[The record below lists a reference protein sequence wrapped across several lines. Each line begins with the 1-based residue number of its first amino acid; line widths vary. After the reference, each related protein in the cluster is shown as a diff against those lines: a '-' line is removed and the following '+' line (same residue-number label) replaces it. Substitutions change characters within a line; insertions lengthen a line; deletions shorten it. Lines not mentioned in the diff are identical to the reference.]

1 MILRTVVGSMMGAN
15 CYIVG
20 SEKTKEGLIIDPGE
34 DAPGILNAVR
44 QRSLSIITIVATH
57 SHPDHIG
64 ALAQVKE
71 STGAE
76 FAIHTYEAAS
86 FRGPSRMP
94 LSFLGSRQPPPDPD
108 RLLEEGDIINVG
120 DLSFTVLH
128 TPGHSPGGIC
138 LFGAGVVFTGDTL
151 FNFGIGR
158 ADFGGP
164 GVGYEI
170 LLNSIKEKLLIL
182 PDEIMVYPG
191 HGPETT
197 IGIERDWNP
206 FLQGI

>member
-1 MILRTVVGSMMGAN
+1 MILRILSGSMMGAN

-34 DAPGILNAVR
+34 DAPNILNEVKRA
-44 QRSLSIITIVATH
+44 SLSVSTIVATH
-57 SHPDHIG
+57 SHFDHIG

-71 STGAE
+71 STGAK
-76 FAIHTYEAAS
+76 FAIHSHEATS
-86 FRGPSRMP
+86 LRGQSRMP
-94 LSFLGSRQPPPDPD
+94 FRFLGSRQPTPDPD
-108 RLLEEGDIINVG
+108 RLLEEGDTVNIG

-138 LFGAGVVFTGDTL
+138 LLGEGVVFTGDTL

-158 ADFGGP
+158 ADFGGH

-170 LLNSIKEKLLIL
+170 LLQSIKEKLLSL
-182 PDEIMVYPG
+182 PEDTVVYPG
-191 HGPETT
+191 HGPKTT
-197 IGIERDWNP
+197 IGVERDWNP
-206 FLQGI
+206 FLQDA